1 MFDDAS
7 VLCGGDL
14 LENEDADEDGE
25 SDDARHELEQRR
37 EHEIVRGDTP
47 EAPADLQCIMEY
59 GQMVCNLA
67 KLSILQ
73 DKIKYSQIATH

>member
-14 LENEDADEDGE
+14 LKDEDADEDGE

-37 EHEIVRGDTP
+37 KHKIVRGDTP
-47 EAPADLQCIMEY
+47 EAPADLQ
-59 GQMVCNLA
+59 
-67 KLSILQ
+67 
-73 DKIKYSQIATH
+73 

>member
-14 LENEDADEDGE
+14 LEDEDADEDGE

-47 EAPADLQCIMEY
+47 EAPADLQCITY

-67 KLSILQ
+67 KLLILQ
-73 DKIKYSQIATH
+73 DKIHKIVK

>member
-47 EAPADLQCIMEY
+47 EAPADLQCI
-59 GQMVCNLA
+59 
-67 KLSILQ
+67 I
-73 DKIKYSQIATH
+73 DKWFPIWRSC